1 MDQVSIASPF
11 FDVNG
16 LENAEYTQPESGQGH
31 RSGSVK
37 LDALGVLP
45 LESVS
50 LRGVQDEHERAR
62 LPTDSEWVNEE
73 RMNKDGRTNVSDY

>member
-45 LESVS
+45 FESVS
-50 LRGVQDEHERAR
+50 LAEFRMSMSER
-62 LPTDSEWVNEE
+62 
-73 RMNKDGRTNVSDY
+73 DYQQIPNGSMKKG